1 MPMEYFRRPTD
12 ISSPEYTWNGAQ
24 MRQVMC
30 SEEAR
35 AFMGAYNQ
43 AVAQD
48 PMAVRSQFLTGVG
61 IPEAKGR

>member
-1 MPMEYFRRPTD
+1 MEYFRRPTG
-12 ISSPEYTWNGAQ
+12 ISSPVYTWNGAQ
-24 MRQVMC
+24 MREAMR

-48 PMAVRSQFLTGVG
+48 PRAVCSQFLTGVG